1 MTKLTRAAC
10 GALAALT
17 CVALTVDVRAQGR
30 TGRSGAPGPQPQAR
44 SGGPATPP
52 AAASIADDPLSGPVV
67 TNAPFS
73 ADAVTTITQI
83 LSDGTRIEQTTT
95 ARFYRDSAGRVRS
108 EQTVLGLGALDP
120 SSQPRT
126 TITVMTEPD
135 NRAMYTLDPVNK
147 TARRGADVRAYFAL
161 SASSGTV
168 SVGATP
174 TAAYTVTLDAANRE
188 RERRAVTV
196 QNGLAAVQ
204 GRLTAVRITD
214 ADGNA
219 VRQPDEALGMRQVE
233 GVSAVG
239 RRTKSIIPTGKI
251 GNDRPIEITD
261 ERWESADLR
270 LLVRSH
276 HRDPRTGDVEY
287 RLTNIVRAEPPSELF
302 TIPSDYTVLNDTLNG
317 TPGVRLGGPAPVPAP
332 AGGGGFGAG
341 ARTGGARQ
349 GGTPA
354 N

>member
-1 MTKLTRAAC
+1 MNKLTRAAS

-17 CVALTVDVRAQGR
+17 CVALTVDVGAQGR
-30 TGRSGAPGPQPQAR
+30 TGRSGAPGPQGR
-44 SGGPATPP
+44 TGGPATPS
-52 AAASIADDPLSGPVV
+52 AAVNIADDPLSGPVV

-73 ADAVTTITQI
+73 ADAVTTVTQI
-83 LSDGTRIEQTTT
+83 LGDGTRIEQTTT
-95 ARFYRDSAGRVRS
+95 ARFYRDSIGRVRN

-188 RERRAVTV
+188 RERRAVTI
-196 QNGLAAVQ
+196 QNGVSAVQ
-204 GRLTAVRITD
+204 GRLAAVRITE

-219 VRQPDEALGMRQVE
+219 VRQPDDALGTRQIE

-239 RRTKSIIPTGKI
+239 RRTKSVIPTGKI

-261 ERWESADLR
+261 ERWESQDLR

-287 RLTNIVRAEPPSELF
+287 RLMNIVRAEPSADLF
-302 TIPSDYTVLNDTLNG
+302 MVPSDYTVLGDTLNAV
-317 TPGVRLGGPAPVPAP
+317 PGVRTGGPGAGAGV
-332 AGGGGFGAG
+332 GGGGG
-341 ARTGGARQ
+341 RGARQ

>member
-1 MTKLTRAAC
+1 MNKLTRAAS

-17 CVALTVDVRAQGR
+17 CVALTVDLGAQGR
-30 TGRSGAPGPQPQAR
+30 TGRSGGPGPQPQAR
-44 SGGPATPP
+44 TGGPATPP
-52 AAASIADDPLSGPVV
+52 AAASVADDPLSGPIV

-73 ADAVTTITQI
+73 ADAVTTVTQV

-95 ARFYRDSAGRVRS
+95 ARFYRDAAGRVRS

-126 TITVMTEPD
+126 TITVMTEPG

-168 SVGATP
+168 SAGATP
-174 TAAYTVTLDAANRE
+174 TAAYTVAAIDAENRN

-196 QNGLAAVQ
+196 QNGVPGVAVVQ
-204 GRLTAVRITD
+204 GSPAAVRITG

-219 VRQPDEALGMRQVE
+219 VRQPDETLGTRQIE

-239 RRTKSIIPTGKI
+239 RRTKSVIPTGKI

-276 HRDPRTGDVEY
+276 HHDPRTGDVEY
-287 RLTNIVRAEPPSELF
+287 RLTNIVRAEPSADLF
-302 TIPSDYTVLNDTLNG
+302 AIPSDYTVLGDTLN
-317 TPGVRLGGPAPVPAP
+317 AVPAVRTGVP
-332 AGGGGFGAG
+332 GFGTGTGGGG
-341 ARTGGARQ
+341 ARVGGPRQ

>member
-1 MTKLTRAAC
+1 MNRLTRAAS

-17 CVALTVDVRAQGR
+17 CVALTVDVGAQGR
-30 TGRSGAPGPQPQAR
+30 TAGGAPGPQPQGR
-44 SGGPATPP
+44 TGGAATPP
-52 AAASIADDPLSGPVV
+52 TAMNIADDPLSGPAVA
-67 TNAPFS
+67 NAPFS
-73 ADAVTTITQI
+73 ADAVTTVTQV

-120 SSQPRT
+120 SNQPRT
-126 TITVMTEPD
+126 TITIMTEPG
-135 NRAMYTLDPVNK
+135 NRATYTLDPVNR
-147 TARRGADVRAYFAL
+147 TARRGAYFAL
-161 SASSGTV
+161 SASSGTISV
-168 SVGATP
+168 SAAP
-174 TAAYTVTLDAANRE
+174 AAAYTYTVDSIDAETRN

-196 QNGLAAVQ
+196 QSGVAALQ
-204 GRLTAVRITD
+204 GSLTAVRITG

-219 VRQPDEALGMRQVE
+219 VRQPDEALGTRQME

-239 RRTKSIIPTGKI
+239 RRTKSVIPTGKI

-276 HRDPRTGDVEY
+276 HHDPRTGDVEY
-287 RLTNIVRAEPPSELF
+287 RLTNIVRAEPSADLF
-302 TIPSDYTVLNDTLNG
+302 TIPSDYTVLNDTLNAV
-317 TPGVRLGGPAPVPAP
+317 PGVRTGAPGVGAGV
-332 AGGGGFGAG
+332 GGGG
-341 ARTGGARQ
+341 GGRGVRQ

>member
-1 MTKLTRAAC
+1 MNKLTRTAS

-17 CVALTVDVRAQGR
+17 CVALTVDIGAQGR
-30 TGRSGAPGPQPQAR
+30 TGRSGAPGPQPQGR
-44 SGGPATPP
+44 SGVPATPP
-52 AAASIADDPLSGPVV
+52 TAVNIADDPLSGPVV

-73 ADAVTTITQI
+73 ADAVTTVTQV

-126 TITVMTEPD
+126 TISVMTEPD

-147 TARRGADVRAYFAL
+147 TARRGAAVRAYFAL

-174 TAAYTVTLDAANRE
+174 AAAYTVAAIDAENRN

-196 QNGLAAVQ
+196 QNGVVAVQGSLAAVRVT
-204 GRLTAVRITD
+204 G

-219 VRQPDEALGMRQVE
+219 VQQPDEALGTRQIE

-239 RRTKSIIPTGKI
+239 RRTKSVIPTGKI

-276 HRDPRTGDVEY
+276 HHDPRTGDVEY
-287 RLTNIVRAEPPSELF
+287 RLTNIVRAEPSADLF
-302 TIPSDYTVLNDTLNG
+302 TIPSDYTVLGDTLNAV
-317 TPGVRLGGPAPVPAP
+317 PAVRTGGPGAGTGI
-332 AGGGGFGAG
+332 GGGGG
-341 ARTGGARQ
+341 RGARQ

>member
-1 MTKLTRAAC
+1 MNRLTRAAA

-17 CVALTVDVRAQGR
+17 CVALTVDVGAQGG
-30 TGRSGAPGPQPQAR
+30 TARSGAPGPQPQGR
-44 SGGPATPP
+44 TGGAATPP
-52 AAASIADDPLSGPVV
+52 ATVNIADDPLTGPVV

-73 ADAVTTITQI
+73 ADVVTTVTQV

-95 ARFYRDSAGRVRS
+95 ARFYRDSAGRVRT
-108 EQTVLGLGALDP
+108 EQSVLGLGALDP

-126 TITVMTEPD
+126 TITIMTEPG
-135 NRAMYTLDPVNK
+135 NRATYTLDPVNR
-147 TARRGADVRAYFAL
+147 TARRGAYFAL
-161 SASSGTV
+161 SASSGTISV
-168 SVGATP
+168 SAAP
-174 TAAYTVTLDAANRE
+174 AAAYTVDGIDAENRNLQ
-188 RERRAVTV
+188 RRVVTV
-196 QNGLAAVQ
+196 QSGVAAVQ
-204 GRLTAVRITD
+204 SSLTAIRITG

-219 VRQPDEALGMRQVE
+219 VRQPDEALGTRQME

-239 RRTKSIIPTGKI
+239 RRTKSVISTGKI

-287 RLTNIVRAEPPSELF
+287 RLTNIVRVEPPADLF
-302 TIPSDYTVLNDTLNG
+302 TIPSDYTVMSDSLNG
-317 TPGVRLGGPAPVPAP
+317 TPGVRLGGAGVPA
-332 AGGGGFGAG
+332 AGGGGG
-341 ARTGGARQ
+341 RGARQ

>member
-1 MTKLTRAAC
+1 MNKLTRTAS

-17 CVALTVDVRAQGR
+17 CVALTVDIGAQGR
-30 TGRSGAPGPQPQAR
+30 TGRSGAPGPQPQGR
-44 SGGPATPP
+44 SGVPATPP
-52 AAASIADDPLSGPVV
+52 TAVNIADDPLSGPVV

-73 ADAVTTITQI
+73 ADAVTTVTQV

-126 TITVMTEPD
+126 TISVMTEPD
-135 NRAMYTLDPVNK
+135 NRATYTLDPVNK
-147 TARRGADVRAYFAL
+147 TARRGAAVRAYFAL

-174 TAAYTVTLDAANRE
+174 AAADTVAAIDAENRN

-196 QNGLAAVQ
+196 QNGVVAVQGSLAAV
-204 GRLTAVRITD
+204 RV
-214 ADGNA
+214 
-219 VRQPDEALGMRQVE
+219 
-233 GVSAVG
+233 
-239 RRTKSIIPTGKI
+239 
-251 GNDRPIEITD
+251 
-261 ERWESADLR
+261 
-270 LLVRSH
+270 
-276 HRDPRTGDVEY
+276 TGDVEY
-287 RLTNIVRAEPPSELF
+287 RLTNIVRAEPSADHF
-302 TIPSDYTVLNDTLNG
+302 TIPSDYTVLGDTLNAV
-317 TPGVRLGGPAPVPAP
+317 PAVRTGGPGAGTGI
-332 AGGGGFGAG
+332 GGGGG
-341 ARTGGARQ
+341 RGARQ

>member
-1 MTKLTRAAC
+1 MNRLTRAAS

-17 CVALTVDVRAQGR
+17 CVALTVDVGAQGR
-30 TGRSGAPGPQPQAR
+30 TAGSGAPGPQPQGR
-44 SGGPATPP
+44 TGGPAAPP
-52 AAASIADDPLSGPVV
+52 AVNIADDPLSGPVV

-73 ADAVTTITQI
+73 ADAITTVTQV

-126 TITVMTEPD
+126 TITIMTEPGS
-135 NRAMYTLDPVNK
+135 RATYTLDPVNR

-168 SVGATP
+168 GVSATP
-174 TAAYTVTLDAANRE
+174 TAAYTVGGIDAEDRN

-196 QNGLAAVQ
+196 QNIVSAVQ
-204 GRLTAVRITD
+204 GSLTAVRIAG

-219 VRQPDEALGMRQVE
+219 VRQPDEALGTRQME

-239 RRTKSIIPTGKI
+239 RRTKSVIPTGKI

-276 HRDPRTGDVEY
+276 HHDPRTGDVEY
-287 RLTNIVRAEPPSELF
+287 RLTNIVRVEPSADLF
-302 TIPSDYTVLNDTLNG
+302 VIPSDYTVLNDTLNAV
-317 TPGVRLGGPAPVPAP
+317 PGVRTGAPGVGAGI
-332 AGGGGFGAG
+332 GGGG
-341 ARTGGARQ
+341 ARGARQ